1 MNERTIGLIRTI
13 PDWPTPGVQFK
24 DLTPALAD
32 AEALFDIV
40 ESLAEP
46 FVEEDITHIVA
57 MEARG
62 FILGAPV
69 AVVLNAGFIPLRKPG
84 KLPAAT
90 FAESYELEYGTN
102 ELHMH
107 VDAIDATSRVLIVD
121 DVLATGGTAGAAERL
136 IAAAGATVVGSAYV
150 LELGFLGGR
159 KKLRSPIHSL
169 LVIE

>member
-46 FVEEDITHIVA
+46 YIDDDITHIVA

-69 AVVLNAGFIPLRKPG
+69 AVLLNAGFIPLRKPG

-90 FAESYELEYGTN
+90 FSESYQLEYGTN

-159 KKLRSPIHSL
+159 SKLRSPIHSL
-169 LVIE
+169 LTID

>member
-46 FVEEDITHIVA
+46 FVDEDITHIVA

-107 VDAIDATSRVLIVD
+107 VDAIDATSRVLIID

-169 LVIE
+169 LVID